1 MSTDQYVDM
10 LAQELAHTR
19 THTRHLRGTAMR
31 LMQVTGVV
39 IGIVVGVLPIL
50 EARDPAEPM
59 FIVELLDQVWL
70 FVGGFFLW
78 LALTCGVAALVLVS
92 YKKQVVDQ
100 ALHGV
105 EKQPAAIESTYRTML
120 TINAHRN
127 TWAARLV
134 LGGFIWWLLG
144 IIGIG
149 LGFVFTLIDEPLY
162 EVWSVPLGAGLFLG
176 VLVIGLLLAVRS
188 VDRILFRAGWDD

>member
-1 MSTDQYVDM
+1 MSTEQYVDM
-10 LAQELAHTR
+10 LARELAHTR
-19 THTRHLRGTAMR
+19 AHTRHLRGTAMR

-105 EKQPAAIESTYRTML
+105 EKQPAAMESTYRTML

-162 EVWSVPLGAGLFLG
+162 EVGSVPLGAGLFLG

-188 VDRILFRAGWDD
+188 VNRVLSHVGWDD